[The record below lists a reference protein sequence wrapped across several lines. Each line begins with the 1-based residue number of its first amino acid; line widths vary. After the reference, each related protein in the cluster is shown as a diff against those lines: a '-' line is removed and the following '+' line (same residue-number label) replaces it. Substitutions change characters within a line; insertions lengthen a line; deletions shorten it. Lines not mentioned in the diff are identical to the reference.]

1 MGYQL
6 VYCQIP
12 QGLLAR
18 IEAFSDVSN
27 EASVYIKTPVCLKN
41 LSLQR

>member
-6 VYCQIP
+6 VYCQVR

-18 IEAFSDVSN
+18 IEGFSDVSN
-27 EASVYIKTPVCLKN
+27 EASVYIETPG
-41 LSLQR
+41 S